1 MMSTNRI
8 LKGAVK
14 AVLFFFLAV
23 PLFAQI
29 GIHGEMIQMHDAKP
43 GKTVKGRVTVT
54 NRGKVVA
61 GFRIFAL
68 KSKNKRDAGSWIKF
82 DEEYLNIQAGQ
93 VIRISYKLRIP
104 KKVTGSYFV
113 QYAVQ
118 PVKREKVGMLGIRVR
133 YEGTI
138 VATCP
143 GGESGIEFADCDYRN
158 GNLFATLK
166 NVGTIAYRPTV
177 IFFVGGKEYKAE
189 RRLLLPGKKILFATS
204 AVSVPAGRV
213 IVFADCA
220 PGVAYGTQWTVEG
233 IEGTREFVTVIPV
246 RMHLRSDFGPGGNR
260 LLASA
265 STSVGR
271 WRFGMG
277 SFFAEDRNRVNF
289 NLGYTAR
296 KFSLHSYVYKRSE
309 SENWHLNFG
318 GFLNL
323 RRWNVM
329 LNAQPF
335 AETGQAMIR
344 YRFSRGYLGLRAS
357 IVQNNLDWNLSVSIP
372 LTLNLKF
379 RKQAKEKRES
389 LKTFIVK

>member
-1 MMSTNRI
+1 MSMCRI
-8 LKGAVK
+8 WRRAPALLLLSL
-14 AVLFFFLAV
+14 VL
-23 PLFAQI
+23 PTFAQI
-29 GIHGEMIQMHDAKP
+29 RTHGDMIHMLDVKP
-43 GKTVKGRVTVT
+43 GKIVKGKVTVV
-54 NRGKVVA
+54 NRGKIVA

-68 KSKNKRDAGSWIKF
+68 ESKGKRDASSWIKF

-93 VIRISYKLRIP
+93 AMRVSYKLRVP

-113 QYAVQ
+113 RYAVQ
-118 PVKREKVGMLGIRVR
+118 PIKREKAGMVGIRIR

-138 VATCP
+138 VITVP
-143 GGESGIEFADCDYRN
+143 GGESGIEFSSCDYRN
-158 GNLFATLK
+158 GNLFTELE

-177 IFFVGGKEYKAE
+177 IFFAGGKEYKVE

-233 IEGTREFVTVIPV
+233 IEAIREFVTIVPV
-246 RMHLRSDFGPGGNR
+246 RMRLRSDFGPGGNR

-271 WRFGMG
+271 WRLGMG
-277 SFFAEDRNRVNF
+277 SFFDKHVNRVNF
-289 NLGYTAR
+289 NLGYTTR
-296 KFSLHSYVYKRSE
+296 QFSLHSYVYKRSE
-309 SENWHLNFG
+309 SENWRLNFG

-344 YRFSRGYLGLRAS
+344 YRFNHGYLGLRAS
-357 IVQNNLDWNLSVSIP
+357 VVQHNLDWNLSVSIP

-379 RKQAKEKRES
+379 RKRMKPEHQE